1 MKSTIHEYKKNNFKS
16 MSKIKFNILL
26 LICLGM
32 MSVTAQTKKTQGKA
46 ELSGAKPIAKSTKFV
61 VTTATAKKP
70 ATASTNEGIFA
81 EIETAKG
88 KIVIQLEYKKT
99 PITVANFIS
108 LAEGTN
114 TSVTDEK
121 LKGKPFYNGLKFHRV
136 IADFM
141 IQGGD
146 PQGNGSGGPGYAF
159 KDEFTDAKF
168 DKAGILAMANSGPKT
183 NGSQFFITHKN
194 TDWLTGKHTIF
205 GYVITGQDVV
215 NKIAQDD
222 IINKITIV
230 RKGADAKKFDATKTF
245 ADYMANRAGDDAKDA
260 AIAAENNKKQSEL
273 EAQKKAEY
281 LSKFGAVVTAKA
293 KYLND
298 TKATATETASG
309 LKYKIIKA
317 GAGKK
322 PVEGTNVNINYAGY
336 LEDGSLFDSSM
347 ESENKE
353 FGKYDENR
361 AKQNG
366 YQPFPFPYGKKD
378 GLIPGFVEALGLM
391 NYGDTALVFIP
402 SKLGYGERGAGNVI
416 PPNSNIIFE
425 IEMTEAPA
433 AATITPAK

>member
-1 MKSTIHEYKKNNFKS
+1 
-16 MSKIKFNILL
+16 MSKIKFNIFL

-32 MSVTAQTKKTQGKA
+32 MSVTAQTKK
-46 ELSGAKPIAKSTKFV
+46 KPVAKSTKPTFTVSEKKQATV
-61 VTTATAKKP
+61 VP
-70 ATASTNEGIFA
+70 NQGIFA

-88 KIVIQLEYKKT
+88 KIVIQLEYQKA

-114 TSVTDEK
+114 TFVTDEK

-136 IADFM
+136 ISKFNGDQQDFM

-159 KDEFTDAKF
+159 KDEFTEAGF
-168 DKAGILAMANSGPKT
+168 DKTGILAMANSGPKT
-183 NGSQFFITHKN
+183 NGSQFFITVAP
-194 TDWLTGKHTIF
+194 TTWLNGKHTIF
-205 GYVITGQDVV
+205 GYVVKGMEVV
-215 NKIAQDD
+215 NTTKQDD
-222 IINKITIV
+222 VMNKITIV
-230 RKGADAKKFDATKTF
+230 RKGADAMKFDAVKIF
-245 ADYMANRAGDDAKDA
+245 GDYMANKSGDDAKDA
-260 AIAAENNKKQSEL
+260 ALAAEKNKMQIEL
-273 EAQKKAEY
+273 ESKKKAEY
-281 LSKFGAVVTAKA
+281 TAKYSTVIAAKA

-309 LKYKIIKA
+309 LKYKILKT
-317 GAGKK
+317 GTGKK
-322 PVEGTNVNINYAGY
+322 PAEGTNVYVNYAGY
-336 LEDGSLFDSSM
+336 LEDGSLFDSSI
-347 ESENKE
+347 ESVNKE

-378 GLIPGFVEALGLM
+378 GLIPGFLEALTLM
-391 NYGDTALVFIP
+391 SFGDTFLVYIP

-425 IEMTEAPA
+425 VEMLETPPAP
-433 AATITPAK
+433 KQ

>member
-1 MKSTIHEYKKNNFKS
+1 
-16 MSKIKFNILL
+16 MSKIKFNMLL
-26 LICLGM
+26 FICLGII
-32 MSVTAQTKKTQGKA
+32 SATAQTKK
-46 ELSGAKPIAKSTKFV
+46 KPVAKSTKPSF
-61 VTTATAKKP
+61 TLSGKKQ
-70 ATASTNEGIFA
+70 ATASTDQGIFA
-81 EIETAKG
+81 EIETSKG
-88 KIVIQLEYKKT
+88 KIVVQLEYQKT
-99 PITVANFIS
+99 PVTVANFIS

-114 TSVTDEK
+114 TFVTDEK
-121 LKGKPFYNGLKFHRV
+121 LKGKHFYDGLKFHRV

-168 DKAGILAMANSGPKT
+168 DRAGILAMANSGPKT

-205 GYVITGQDVV
+205 GYVVTGQDVV

-222 IINKITIV
+222 IINKITII
-230 RKGADAKKFDATKTF
+230 RKSAEAKKFDAAKIF
-245 ADYMANRAGDDAKDA
+245 ADYMANKSGDDAKDA
-260 AIAAENNKKQSEL
+260 AIAAEKNKKQAEL

-281 LSKFGAVVTAKA
+281 NAKFGTVISAKA

-317 GAGKK
+317 GEGKK
-322 PVEGTNVNINYAGY
+322 PVDGTNVYINYAGY
-336 LEDGSLFDSSM
+336 LEDGSLFDSCI
-347 ESENKE
+347 ESVNKE

-378 GLIPGFVEALGLM
+378 GLIPGFVEALSLM
-391 NYGDTALVFIP
+391 NYGDKALVFIP

-416 PPNSNIIFE
+416 PPNANIIFE
-425 IEMTEAPA
+425 IEMTETAPA
-433 AATITPAK
+433 PATPATKHE

>member
-1 MKSTIHEYKKNNFKS
+1 

-26 LICLGM
+26 LVCLGM
-32 MSVTAQTKKTQGKA
+32 ISANAQTAKKTV
-46 ELSGAKPIAKSTKFV
+46 AKSSKA
-61 VTTATAKKP
+61 TTATTAKKP
-70 ATASTNEGIFA
+70 APASATQGIFA
-81 EIETAKG
+81 EMETSKG
-88 KIVIQLEYKKT
+88 KITIQLEYQKT

-114 TSVTDEK
+114 TAVTDPN

-136 IADFM
+136 IPDFM

-146 PQGNGSGGPGYAF
+146 PAGNGSGGPGYAF

-183 NGSQFFITHKN
+183 NGSQFFITHKD
-194 TDWLTGKHTIF
+194 TPWLTGKHTIF

-215 NKIAQDD
+215 NAIKQDD
-222 IINKITIV
+222 VINKVTIV

-245 ADYMANRAGDDAKDA
+245 ADYMANKAGDDAKEA
-260 AIAAENNKKQSEL
+260 AIAAENQKKQAEL
-273 EAQKKAEY
+273 EAKMKAEY
-281 LSKFGAVVTAKA
+281 MEKFAPVIAAKA

-309 LKYKIIKA
+309 LRYKLLQA
-317 GAGKK
+317 GSGKK
-322 PVEGTNVNINYAGY
+322 PVEGSNVLISYAGY
-336 LEDGSLFDSSM
+336 LEDGTLFDSSV
-347 ESENKE
+347 ESINKE
-353 FGKYDENR
+353 YGKFDENR

-378 GLIPGFVEALGLM
+378 GLIPGFLEGLNLM
-391 NYGDTALVFIP
+391 NLGDKALIFIP
-402 SKLGYGERGAGNVI
+402 AKLGYGERGAGKVI

-433 AATITPAK
+433 AAPKQ

>member
-1 MKSTIHEYKKNNFKS
+1 

-32 MSVTAQTKKTQGKA
+32 ISASAQTKK
-46 ELSGAKPIAKSTKFV
+46 KPVAKSTGSKFT
-61 VTTATAKKP
+61 VTEKKIVTP
-70 ATASTNEGIFA
+70 SADQGIFA
-81 EIETAKG
+81 EIETSKG
-88 KIVIQLEYKKT
+88 KIVIQLEYQKT
-99 PITVANFIS
+99 PVTVANFIS

-114 TSVTDEK
+114 TFVTDEK
-121 LKGKPFYNGLKFHRV
+121 LKGKHFYDGLKFHRV

-245 ADYMANRAGDDAKDA
+245 ADYMSNKSGDDAKDA
-260 AIAAENNKKQSEL
+260 AIAAENNKKQAEL
-273 EAQKKAEY
+273 QAQKKAEY
-281 LSKFGAVVTAKA
+281 LTKFGPVVTAKA

-309 LKYKIIKA
+309 LRYKIIKT
-317 GAGKK
+317 GTGKK

-336 LEDGSLFDSSM
+336 LEDGSLFDSSI
-347 ESENKE
+347 ESVNKE
-353 FGKYDENR
+353 FGKFDENR

-366 YQPFPFPYGKKD
+366 YQPFPFSYGKKD
-378 GLIPGFVEALGLM
+378 GLIPGFIEGLSLM

-416 PPNSNIIFE
+416 PPNANIIFE
-425 IEMTEAPA
+425 IEMTEAAP
-433 AATITPAK
+433 TIQDTPSK

>member
-1 MKSTIHEYKKNNFKS
+1 M
-16 MSKIKFNILL
+16 KFNILL

-32 MSVTAQTKKTQGKA
+32 INATAQTSKK
-46 ELSGAKPIAKSTKFV
+46 PVAKSKKPV
-61 VTTATAKKP
+61 ATATVKKP
-70 ATASTNEGIFA
+70 TTVSANDGIFA

-88 KIVIQLEYKKT
+88 KILIQLEYQKT

-114 TSVTDEK
+114 TFVTDEK
-121 LKGKPFYNGLKFHRV
+121 LKGKHFFDGLKFHRV

-183 NGSQFFITHKN
+183 NGSQFFITHKE
-194 TDWLTGKHTIF
+194 TAWLTGKHTIF

-222 IINKITIV
+222 VINKITIV
-230 RKGADAKKFDATKTF
+230 RKGADAKKFDAAKTF
-245 ADYMANRAGDDAKDA
+245 ADYMVNKAGDDANEA
-260 AIAAENNKKQSEL
+260 AMAAENNKKQAEF
-273 EAQKKAEY
+273 EAQRKAEY
-281 LSKFGAVVTAKA
+281 NAKFGSVIAAKA

-298 TKATATETASG
+298 TKATAIETTSG

-322 PVEGTNVNINYAGY
+322 PVEGTNVYINYAGY
-336 LEDGSLFDSSM
+336 LEDGSLFDSSI
-347 ESENKE
+347 ENVNKE
-353 FGKYDENR
+353 YGKYDENR

-366 YQPFPFPYGKKD
+366 YQPFPFAYGKKD
-378 GLIPGFVEALGLM
+378 GLIPGFIEALNLM
-391 NYGDTALVFIP
+391 NFGDTMLVYIP

-416 PPNSNIIFE
+416 PPNANIIFE
-425 IEMTEAPA
+425 IEMLEALPA
-433 AATITPAK
+433 PKQ